1 MPNDGAHRP
10 PIPDLSTLDASPVLV
25 PSANGGSVRRSGSAI
40 QGSSLKNLLTQ
51 HRRLIL
57 VLRQNV
63 TANTQRNPRRRETS
77 RPRNQQEVTEET
89 EDRVYLRSLRCLLF
103 KTPALLTHAE
113 RSGSG
118 TPVRDSCQPA
128 TSRQTPGAPRR

>member
-1 MPNDGAHRP
+1 MPNDAAHRP
-10 PIPDLSTLDASPVLV
+10 PSPDCSKFQNSKALV

-40 QGSSLKNLLTQ
+40 PGSSLKNLLTQ

-118 TPVRDSCQPA
+118 TP
-128 TSRQTPGAPRR
+128 GL